1 MPKRRL
7 KKVEISLAKT
17 TEVADRRAVDAPE
30 QLRVV
35 PVDVQDP
42 YNPNETIR
50 VVRSTRDPLTWMHSR
65 GAIDEPQRLAGEY
78 WRECWNVAQFGT
90 SRSTDPMKEYVDGG
104 AIYEP
109 ITDHQIRASKYLA
122 RCRRELGLI
131 GDWVIHRV
139 LADNLFPKD
148 IAKLFGQNGDR
159 ALRYWTGRVRESLQ
173 CIALVFT
180 VRS

>member
-1 MPKRRL
+1 MPRRKLKRA
-7 KKVEISLAKT
+7 EITLAKT
-17 TEVADRRAVDAPE
+17 IEIADRQAVDAPE

-42 YNPNETIR
+42 YNPAETIR
-50 VVRSTRDPLTWMHSR
+50 VVRSTRDPLTWMAAR

-78 WRECWNVAQFGT
+78 WRKCWNEAQFGAVSAIDT
-90 SRSTDPMKEYVDGG
+90 TQEKVDGG
-104 AIYEP
+104 KIYEP
-109 ITDHQIRASKYLA
+109 ISDNQVKAAKYLS
-122 RCRRELGLI
+122 RCRKELGMI

-148 IAKLFGQNGDR
+148 IAKLFGHTGDR
-159 ALRYWTGRVRESLQ
+159 QIRYWTFRVREALQ
-173 CIALVFT
+173 CVAIVFT